1 MAGWVLTEDVDLN
14 PYASESTTPSPAPAF
29 VPVGFDREGLVL
41 VNAGVFNTVS
51 FAAAQAAEYG
61 QAIRTILS
69 ARTRAPWTDGA
80 CLSGETTG
88 AAGDAVL
95 EVRKPDE
102 PADSVATASVV
113 LGPLSDAALTVETDG
128 RVSALGILVV
138 TPEPHEP
145 ANVVRK
151 SAVLRVLGPIGVSGA
166 GIGAFSPVPAQLVAF
181 VALEGGRT
189 TTSRALD
196 AIFDHRRVSRSQSWR
211 VRKQAAEALGTAHD
225 GQPRLHEAERRELLL
240 VDVECDW
247 DVFLRLVD
255 ADPASALDLVAGEP
269 LEGVDAEWALPWR
282 VDIGQR
288 IASCALGLARG
299 HLRDGDVSAARETA
313 RRGLRAAPCDENLW
327 ILLLDVA
334 ASVGRGAFGE
344 QWEEIVT
351 VLAEGQEPGLPPT
364 VRAAHQRLRSAVAV

>member
-1 MAGWVLTEDVDLN
+1 
-14 PYASESTTPSPAPAF
+14 
-29 VPVGFDREGLVL
+29 
-41 VNAGVFNTVS
+41 
-51 FAAAQAAEYG
+51 
-61 QAIRTILS
+61 
-69 ARTRAPWTDGA
+69 
-80 CLSGETTG
+80 
-88 AAGDAVL
+88 
-95 EVRKPDE
+95 
-102 PADSVATASVV
+102 
-113 LGPLSDAALTVETDG
+113 
-128 RVSALGILVV
+128 
-138 TPEPHEP
+138 
-145 ANVVRK
+145 
-151 SAVLRVLGPIGVSGA
+151 
-166 GIGAFSPVPAQLVAF
+166 
-181 VALEGGRT
+181 
-189 TTSRALD
+189 
-196 AIFDHRRVSRSQSWR
+196 

-313 RRGLRAAPCDENLW
+313 RRGLRAAPYDENLW